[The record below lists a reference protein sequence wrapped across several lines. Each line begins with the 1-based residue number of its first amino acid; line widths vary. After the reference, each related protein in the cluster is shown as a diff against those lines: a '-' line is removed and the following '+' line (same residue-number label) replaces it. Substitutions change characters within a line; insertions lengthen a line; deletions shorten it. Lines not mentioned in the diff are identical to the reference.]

1 MLLGKGVM
9 INWTNV
15 APQHRPAYEAWQCG
29 EHMPGRVAIL
39 GFLRGRRYFGAQAE
53 RQFLTLYE
61 VTDLSVLTGADYMA
75 KANSP
80 SPLTRQTT
88 PFVRDSVRG
97 LSRVRA
103 SFGEGMGGAAL
114 TLRFDPQP
122 AREAELER
130 FLINEA
136 LPACAQRYDILGAHF
151 IVADQQA
158 SDMKPVERQG
168 RPTQYPNWV
177 VVLEGFSVGAVIATG
192 ESLLADAQLAAH
204 GSAAAITRE
213 SYTLLFTHLSK
224 RAFGNIS

>member
-15 APQHRPAYEAWQCG
+15 APEHRPAYEAWQCG
-29 EHMPGRVAIL
+29 EHMPGRVAIP
-39 GFLRGRRYFGAQAE
+39 GFLRGRRYFGEQSE

-61 VTDLSVLTGADYMA
+61 VADISVLTGADYMA

-88 PFVRDSVRG
+88 PFVRDSIRG
-97 LSRVRA
+97 ISRVRA
-103 SFGEGMGGAAL
+103 SFGQGMGGAAL
-114 TLRFDPQP
+114 TLRFDPAP
-122 AREAELER
+122 GRESELER
-130 FLINEA
+130 FLVNEA
-136 LPACAQRYDILGAHF
+136 LPACAKRYDILGAHF

-177 VVLEGFSVGAVIATG
+177 VVLDGFVPATVVAAG
-192 ESLLADAQLAAH
+192 DALLSNAQLIAH
-204 GSAAAITRE
+204 GAAAAITRE
-213 SYTLLFTHLSK
+213 SYALQFTHLSK
-224 RAFGNIS
+224 RAFGNNV